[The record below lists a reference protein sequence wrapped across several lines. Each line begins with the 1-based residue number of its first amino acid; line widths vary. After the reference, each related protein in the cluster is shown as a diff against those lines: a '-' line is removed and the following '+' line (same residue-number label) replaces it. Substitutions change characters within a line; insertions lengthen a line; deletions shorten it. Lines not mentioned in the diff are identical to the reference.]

1 MDVIQAME
9 TRQSTRACT
18 EREVSRDDIELILNS
33 ASRAPSGVNSQPWR
47 VAVVR
52 GKTKQAISEALLAER
67 QAGNDPN
74 PDYAYYP
81 DTWKEPYRSRRIA
94 CGKALYEAL
103 GINKEDKTRQ
113 LQAWENNYRFFGAPV
128 ALLFFVDREMNKGSW
143 LDMGMYIENVM
154 MAAVGLGLATCPQA
168 SIAEYPQVV
177 RNILGIEE
185 QFILICGMALGYAD
199 PQHPVNQYRLS
210 REPQEIYTTWY
221 G

>member
-1 MDVIQAME
+1 
-9 TRQSTRACT
+9 
-18 EREVSRDDIELILNS
+18 
-33 ASRAPSGVNSQPWR
+33 
-47 VAVVR
+47 
-52 GKTKQAISEALLAER
+52 
-67 QAGNDPN
+67 
-74 PDYAYYP
+74 
-81 DTWKEPYRSRRIA
+81 
-94 CGKALYEAL
+94 
-103 GINKEDKTRQ
+103 
-113 LQAWENNYRFFGAPV
+113 
-128 ALLFFVDREMNKGSW
+128 
-143 LDMGMYIENVM
+143 M